1 MNEQTKT
8 YDEINP
14 SHYVGKTGKPGIEVL
29 EDYGFTGHLF
39 TAMKYIMR
47 AGKKPGVSP
56 IKDMQKALWFVE
68 RALTKSHIIRT
79 LQFTEREDGQ
89 FLDEGVLS
97 AVEVVEEFD
106 ISEHVTSGVLS
117 LCGIVAHQGEVTNAV
132 LIHLKNGIEAELE
145 SLRKYREMWG
155 FDRRKD
161 NAAVAGGQLQP
172 LQESAVAGGQP
183 KPLQESGQPEAPLR
197 SESAAS

>member
-68 RALTKSHIIRT
+68 RSLAKPNIIRT
-79 LQFTEREDGQ
+79 LKF
-89 FLDEGVLS
+89 DEITDCKFIDDDTLS
-97 AVEVVEEFD
+97 AFEIIEEFE
-106 ISEHVTSGVLS
+106 ISEHLKSGVLS
-117 LCGIVAHQGEVTNAV
+117 LFGIIAIHGEVTNAV

-161 NAAVAGGQLQP
+161 NAAVAGGQ
-172 LQESAVAGGQP
+172 P